1 MADANRKLLALKF
14 AHQILTDSRNSDRY
28 CFSRLRNSAG
38 DIVDY
43 FQMLDLLN
51 ELAADL
57 KGMECRNMSNQQPT
71 TTAQEIHTNDNPR
84 NGAQTP
90 DPCNPPPMPKVQPAK
105 SQEVLRML
113 KPGDKVVKNNR
124 YYVPEGEK
132 GREYVVSSEPRML
145 CDTLVVEISCG
156 TRRDPA
162 YSVDGLDLVESGGAE

>member
-14 AHQILTDSRNSDRY
+14 AYQILTDSRNSDRY
-28 CFSRLRNSAG
+28 CFSRLRNGAG

-43 FQMLDLLN
+43 YQMLDLLN
-51 ELAADL
+51 EIAADL
-57 KGMECRNMSNQQPT
+57 KGEECPNMSNQKPT
-71 TTAQEIHTNDNPR
+71 TTAQDVHNNDNSR

-124 YYVPEGEK
+124 YYVPEADK
-132 GREYVVSSEPRML
+132 GREWVVVSEPRML
-145 CDTLVVEISCG
+145 CGTLVVGISSE

-162 YSVDGLDLVESGGAE
+162 YSVDGLDLVESGGEK

>member
-28 CFSRLRNSAG
+28 CFSRLRNGSG

-43 FQMLDLLN
+43 YQMLDLLN
-51 ELAADL
+51 EIAADL
-57 KGMECRNMSNQQPT
+57 KGKECPNMSNQQPT
-71 TTAQEIHTNDNPR
+71 TTAQEIHTNDTPR

-113 KPGDKVVKNNR
+113 KPGDKVVMNDK
-124 YYVPEGEK
+124 YYVIEAYK
-132 GREYVVSSEPRML
+132 GLVWEVFSEPRML
-145 CDTLVVEISCG
+145 SGTLVVGIQSG
-156 TRRDPA
+156 PRRKPA

>member
-1 MADANRKLLALKF
+1 MADAIRKLLALKF
-14 AHQILTDSRNSDRY
+14 AHKILTDGRNSDRY
-28 CFSRLRNSAG
+28 CFSRLRNESG

-43 FQMLDLLN
+43 YQMLDLIN
-51 ELAADL
+51 EIAVDL
-57 KGMECRNMSNQQPT
+57 KAEKGPKML
-71 TTAQEIHTNDNPR
+71 DK
-84 NGAQTP
+84 
-90 DPCNPPPMPKVQPAK
+90 PPEA
-105 SQEVLRML
+105 LRML

-132 GREYVVSSEPRML
+132 GREYVVSREPRML

>member
-14 AHQILTDSRNSDRY
+14 AYQILTDSHSSARY
-28 CFSRLRNSAG
+28 CFSRLRDGAG

-43 FQMLDLLN
+43 YQMLDLLN
-51 ELAADL
+51 EIAADL
-57 KGMECRNMSNQQPT
+57 KNRES
-71 TTAQEIHTNDNPR
+71 
-84 NGAQTP
+84 
-90 DPCNPPPMPKVQPAK
+90 PKMLDIP
-105 SQEVLRML
+105 QEVLRTF